1 MASVKRVLAA
11 VAASLLFGMASTSVA
26 VAAPAQLTPAGAEG
40 LAQIATCLRS
50 NPNLVALLVIDES
63 GSLQDTD
70 PDNRRAEIL
79 ADFVLSLASLA
90 GQETPQG
97 TRNVQFAA
105 NTFSIGSEPLV
116 PWTSLTPD
124 NAQKISSQLR
134 QDIPALNQGQGT
146 DYESAIK
153 GARGS
158 ISEGVSQLDSANPPC
173 KLVVWFTDGVLS
185 VGDEAANAE
194 SARRLCAADGPV
206 NALRKDQV
214 HLISVL
220 LFDRA
225 TLDQFD
231 EPSQEALKSGIG
243 LLQATAEGAGGSGK
257 YEATCGKA
265 PVPDDFAKGA
275 FFEGNLDALAG
286 QFAQAIALGSGGTAI
301 PDLNGSP
308 VAFEIEPGFT
318 SFWVTALAPDGFS
331 LASPA
336 GDSLSGKPGT
346 SGGTV
351 TGAQA
356 EVTWSGDTFTAK
368 IPVTE
373 TGFGQWTLTR
383 PGMSDQVGVYLF
395 SDYRLTVT
403 PVELIAGE
411 EATVTGQVT
420 TAAGEPADL
429 TGFSQAVLSVTQ
441 VIDGQKVDPVPFDLD
456 LANGAFTGTFTPE
469 TTSTEVR
476 FDLTLELTTRSG
488 FPLAPLT
495 TTFVQQ
501 VKLPGAYPQLSP
513 AALDL
518 GSIQNRSDSSAGNLQ
533 IAGSVDGPTRVCVQ
547 SINID
552 SDLPQAQVTVTA
564 NPANGCI
571 EIAQS
576 GSATIDLTAV
586 LGSAVADGGEVSGH
600 LELAVTNAP
609 TPDLPETR
617 ERVVQVPFAVQVL
630 PIGPVL
636 WVPFAL
642 TALGVILP
650 LLVLWFVNWRAARLR
665 LDGLMMARI
674 PVDIPL
680 EAGGMPRRRDGRP
693 GPLLTYEDLAF
704 APAPARARSWQPGSE
719 TLRARTPWNP
729 FGSVKAQVVAPS
741 AYAVV
746 STQPPNTT
754 KAGSAA
760 GVGLCPSM
768 SAYFLA
774 PSSEIAETAVGGP
787 LQGELVAFL
796 IPENLQRDAQHLTT
810 SITSFAGWGDLLVDI
825 KASATRLT
833 KPGSVTPTQTDSVV
847 QEANAPAA
855 KDRFG
860 LGSPAPSSGS
870 GTPESP
876 VAPPKASPPP
886 DDNPPPAP
894 PSGNR
899 FSL

>member
-1 MASVKRVLAA
+1 MASVRRVLVAI
-11 VAASLLFGMASTSVA
+11 AASLLFGIALSPVA
-26 VAAPAQLTPAGAEG
+26 LAAPAQLTPAGAAG
-40 LAQIATCLRS
+40 LSQIATCLRS

-70 PDNRRAEIL
+70 PDNRRANIL

-97 TRNVQFAA
+97 TRSVQFAA
-105 NTFSIGSEPLV
+105 NTFSIGSQPLV

-134 QDIPALNQGQGT
+134 QEIPALNQGQGT
-146 DYESAIK
+146 DYEAAIK

-185 VGDEAANAE
+185 VGDEADNAE
-194 SARRLCAADGPV
+194 SAQRLCAADGPV
-206 NALRKDQV
+206 NALRKEQI

-220 LFDRA
+220 LFDRT
-225 TLDQFD
+225 TLDKFD
-231 EPSQEALKSGIG
+231 EPSQQTLKSGIG

-257 YEATCGKA
+257 YEATCGKV

-286 QFAQAIALGSGGTAI
+286 QFAQAIALGSGGTGI
-301 PDLNGSP
+301 PDLSGSP

-318 SFWVTALAPDGFS
+318 SFWVTALAPDGFA

-336 GDSLSGKPGT
+336 GDSLTGEPGS

-351 TGAQA
+351 AGAQA

-368 IPVTE
+368 IPVTNS
-373 TGFGQWTLTR
+373 GFGQWTVTR
-383 PGMSDQVGVYLF
+383 PGMSDQIGVYLF

-429 TGFSQAVLSVTQ
+429 TGFSQAVLSVAQ

-456 LANGAFTGTFTPE
+456 LANGAFSGTFTPE

-476 FDLTLELTTRSG
+476 FDLTLDLTTQSG
-488 FPLAPLT
+488 FSLAPLT
-495 TTFVQQ
+495 TTFIQQ

-518 GSIQNRSDSSAGNLQ
+518 GFIQHRSDSSSGVLQ
-533 IAGSVDGPTRVCVQ
+533 IAGSADGPTQVCVQ
-547 SINID
+547 SVNVD
-552 SDLPQAQVTVTA
+552 SDLPQAQVSVTA
-564 NPANGCI
+564 NPASGCI

-576 GSATIDLTAV
+576 GSATIDLTAL
-586 LGSAVADGGEVSGH
+586 LGSAVADGGEVSGL
-600 LELAVTNAP
+600 LELSVTNAP

-642 TALGVILP
+642 TAIGVILP

-680 EAGGMPRRRDGRP
+680 EAGGMPRRLDGRP
-693 GPLLTYEDLAF
+693 GPLLTYEDLSF

-719 TLRARTPWNP
+719 TLRARAPWNP
-729 FGSVKAQVVAPS
+729 FGSVQAHVVAPS

-746 STQPPNTT
+746 SNQPPNTT
-754 KAGSAA
+754 KAGGAA

-768 SAYFLA
+768 SAYLLA
-774 PSSEIAETAVGGP
+774 PSSEIAETEAGGA

-810 SITSFAGWGDLLVDI
+810 SITSFAGWGDLLFDI
-825 KASATRLT
+825 KASART
-833 KPGSVTPTQTDSVV
+833 PIAQGSVPPQHLDSVMP
-847 QEANAPAA
+847 NDPAPAA
-855 KDRFG
+855 EDRFG
-860 LGSPAPSSGS
+860 LGTPATPSGGSTPQSPA
-870 GTPESP
+870 T
-876 VAPPKASPPP
+876 PPKASPPP